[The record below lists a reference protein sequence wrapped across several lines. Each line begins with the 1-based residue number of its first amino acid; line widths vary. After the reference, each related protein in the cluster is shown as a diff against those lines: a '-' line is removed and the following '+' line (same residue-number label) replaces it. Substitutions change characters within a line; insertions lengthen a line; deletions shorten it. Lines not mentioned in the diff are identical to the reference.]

1 MSDIQG
7 YIENIM
13 KHYQLILLFKVN
25 RINNKLV
32 VKIKKK
38 KNGYK
43 LKLEAL
49 KSIKF
54 VGITKKINRQ
64 NKKCRKCTKYESS

>member
-32 VKIKKK
+32 VKIKK